1 MSECRPKL
9 KYCDACLTPAAAS
22 LQTAQWKLATP
33 VPVSK
38 HAPQPRDAESQ
49 ALDPPWWSTL
59 AIPGCRFLRTTMVV
73 RQRQT
78 LRTRTTRP
86 LLGACTRRKSF
97 ALPLSKLQYF
107 AHLRPRLSAK
117 LWNLAR
123 RCVTPLP
130 AKLPLTEQTYHV
142 CISEPFQRINRRTLA
157 YTISISISSNLWVSK
172 IRFKRFASSAY
183 VAC

>member
-1 MSECRPKL
+1 MSEYRPKL
-9 KYCDACLTPAAAS
+9 KYSDACLTLAAAA
-22 LQTAQWKLATP
+22 LQTAQWKLSTP

-38 HAPQPRDAESQ
+38 HAPQPRDAGSQ

-130 AKLPLTEQTYHV
+130 AKLPLTEQSAMSAFRSPSNAS
-142 CISEPFQRINRRTLA
+142 IDARLLIPFPYPFRRIFGFPRSDLNDSPHQHT
-157 YTISISISSNLWVSK
+157 
-172 IRFKRFASSAY
+172 
-183 VAC
+183 